1 MHFFKD
7 RFYVGNGSMHN
18 FLKSFHRTHIFN
30 LKEQILNLKKTMRS
44 IFLFCHSL
52 RQGKEKRFRVCPL
65 ILHSDVLSW
74 LVYWQIYLKNKVLK
88 MHCVLVKSLHK
99 SFPLWIILIT
109 RLVVWITEGLFS
121 LKEKCLH
128 FQTVSS
134 KASNFPWTACRD
146 PEGQRKRDHMSPD
159 SNMKH
164 NSV

>member
-1 MHFFKD
+1 
-7 RFYVGNGSMHN
+7 
-18 FLKSFHRTHIFN
+18 
-30 LKEQILNLKKTMRS
+30 
-44 IFLFCHSL
+44 
-52 RQGKEKRFRVCPL
+52 
-65 ILHSDVLSW
+65 
-74 LVYWQIYLKNKVLK
+74 

-146 PEGQRKRDHMSPD
+146 PERQRKGDHMSSD
-159 SNMKH
+159 SNIRHNPVWICCGSEKNHVLKIWTQTLYSSNIWLSLKSWFCFREKTNKQGNTAFDAAGPSEGGRLELEYSSSCCWIMKGRA
-164 NSV
+164 S